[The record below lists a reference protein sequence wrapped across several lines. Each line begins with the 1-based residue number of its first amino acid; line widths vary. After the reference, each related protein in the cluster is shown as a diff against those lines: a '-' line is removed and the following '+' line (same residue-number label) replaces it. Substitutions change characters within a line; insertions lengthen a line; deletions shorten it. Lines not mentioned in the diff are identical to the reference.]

1 MAWTHHRAV
10 SSRVLKRFGVGR
22 GAAIRDG
29 LRSLSVHG
37 NSPQQQTA
45 SVACAGNSVAPRDKR
60 YDVFLVVAGS
70 GGKVGMNCRPAGDAA
85 ASGLHGFFPPRTEFV
100 HNTSVAG
107 APEPTVVRTAGM
119 SSTHLEPVE
128 TMHVAAGAAAQE
140 DVLQLDNGALLF
152 SGMKSTELLTTL
164 FNLGL
169 VSFEPMVDLSVKV
182 LTSPLMKSRILAAPI
197 FWTVKQTAYSNFC
210 AGEDADEAAVT
221 LNRMWQLGLKGI
233 LDYSLED
240 AEDNKACDQNCSGF
254 FSTINRTRSLPQGSV
269 SFACVKISAIC
280 PISLLERVSDL
291 LRWQHKRAEFRLPW
305 KADGLP
311 ILSAESPTYQTRKEP
326 EALSLEE
333 ERDLLRGQERLSQ
346 LCEACAARN
355 LPILVDAEYS
365 SIQPAIDY
373 MTYAAAFAFNKTGT
387 PPIVYN
393 TLQAYLKDAPSRLAL
408 ALAESSRRNASLAL
422 KIVRGAYITREKA
435 LAASVQAPSPIH
447 NSIQDTHSCYNSCA
461 SIMLD
466 RIASNES
473 AALMLATH
481 NADSGRFAAKK
492 VIELGLDKKDPRVQF
507 AQLKGMSDSLSL
519 ALARGGFNVS
529 KYLPFGPVAHVIPYL
544 VRRAEENRGLLGN
557 TKADR
562 RRVRAEILRRLASA
576 AGLKEASPVNSRS
589 T

>member
-10 SSRVLKRFGVGR
+10 NCRVLKRLRVGR
-22 GAAIRDG
+22 GAIIPDG
-29 LRSLSVHG
+29 LRRLSVHG
-37 NSPQQQTA
+37 NSPHQQPA
-45 SVACAGNSVAPRDKR
+45 SEARAGNAQVAESSAAPPRDKR
-60 YDVFLVVAGS
+60 PEVFLGKAASNCIRAG
-70 GGKVGMNCRPAGDAA
+70 AA
-85 ASGLHGFFPPRTEFV
+85 AARGLRGVSPPRAAFV
-100 HNTSVAG
+100 HTKSVAG
-107 APEPTVVRTAGM
+107 AAEPTVRA
-119 SSTHLEPVE
+119 SHLDPLE
-128 TMHVAAGAAAQE
+128 TMHVAAEE
-140 DVLQLDNGALLF
+140 DVLQLENGAVLF
-152 SGMKSTELLTTL
+152 SGMESTELLTTL

-182 LTSPLMKSRILAAPI
+182 LTSPLMKSRLLAAPV
-197 FWTVKQTAYSNFC
+197 FWAVKKTAYSHFC

-221 LNRMWQLGLKGI
+221 LNRMWQVGLKGI

-240 AEDNKACDQNCSGF
+240 AENNQACDQNCAGF
-254 FSTINRTRSLPQGSV
+254 LSTIHHTRSLPQGSV

-291 LRWQHKRAEFRLPW
+291 LRWQHKSADFRLPW

-326 EALSLEE
+326 EALGLEE

-373 MTYAAAFAFNKTGT
+373 MTYAAAFAFNRPGT

-447 NSIQDTHSCYNSCA
+447 NRIQDTHSCYNSCA

-466 RIASNES
+466 RIASNEP

-544 VRRAEENRGLLGN
+544 LRRAEENRGLLGN

-562 RRVRAEILRRLASA
+562 RRVRVEILRRLASA
-576 AGLKEASPVNSRS
+576 AGLKEASPDNSRS